1 MYKDGSAI
9 YISNHYTV
17 YLKHNMSI
25 TSQLK
30 KKRKIIYDHEERIFY
45 DTFYLNRNQT
55 LPMDINSLYQ
65 TNSHPGPKKNNMIT

>member
-1 MYKDGSAI
+1 M
-9 YISNHYTV
+9 
-17 YLKHNMSI
+17 
-25 TSQLK
+25 
-30 KKRKIIYDHEERIFY
+30 YDHEERIFY

>member
-9 YISNHYTV
+9 HISNHYTV

-30 KKRKIIYDHEERIFY
+30 K
-45 DTFYLNRNQT
+45 N
-55 LPMDINSLYQ
+55 
-65 TNSHPGPKKNNMIT
+65 KKDNL